1 MGGTTTILIF
11 FTAMVA
17 LLGLFTSMR
26 PEFTAAR
33 GGKIMAFVALCIL
46 PVLSVWAGFHE
57 QVERSTSTQFCLSCH
72 VMSSFGKSLT
82 VDDKSFIPAAHFQ
95 NNFVPRDH
103 ACFTCHTDYTMFGD
117 YKAKWRGV
125 HHVIVQY
132 FGKIPKPEDIK
143 LYTPYNNRECLHCH
157 AGARSYEEASSHHK
171 TPDMLAKAASNQ
183 LSCTSS
189 GCHDIVHNVGD
200 LGDATFWTPKADPQ

>member
-1 MGGTTTILIF
+1 MDHTALILIF
-11 FTAMVA
+11 FTAIVAFLA
-17 LLGLFTSMR
+17 LLAALR
-26 PEFTAAR
+26 PEITEAR
-33 GGKIMAFVALCIL
+33 GGKILAFVALCVF
-46 PVLSVWAGFHE
+46 PVLSIWAGL
-57 QVERSTSTQFCLSCH
+57 QAQIERSTSTQFCLSCH
-72 VMSSFGKSLT
+72 VMADFGKSLY
-82 VDDKSFIPAAHFQ
+82 VDDKSFIPGAHFQ

-125 HHVIVQY
+125 HHVLVQY
-132 FGKIPKPEDIK
+132 FGKIPKPADIK

-171 TPDMLAKAASNQ
+171 TPDMLALAASNQ

-189 GCHDIVHNVGD
+189 NCHDIVHNVGD
-200 LGDATFWTPKADPQ
+200 LGDAAFWKPTAGAP